1 MARRSNANP
10 KEPDYNIG
18 GLGPHTNSTYGY
30 FQYFIGDEIQID
42 NEAYINKG
50 TVKNNFLVKGRIK
63 AQNVEIGTFATQD
76 FDDSTFTGTCLM
88 SDLCADVA
96 QLKLDVAALES
107 SVASLQSD
115 LSSHSH

>member
-1 MARRSNANP
+1 MARRSNADP
-10 KEPDYNIG
+10 KHPDYNIG
-18 GLGPHTNSTYGY
+18 GLGPHPNSTYGY
-30 FQYFIGDEIQID
+30 FQYFVGDEIQID
-42 NEAYINKG
+42 NEAYLSKG

-63 AQNVEIGTFATQD
+63 ASDVEIGTFAALD

-96 QLKLDVAALES
+96 QLKLDVAAL
-107 SVASLQSD
+107 QSD